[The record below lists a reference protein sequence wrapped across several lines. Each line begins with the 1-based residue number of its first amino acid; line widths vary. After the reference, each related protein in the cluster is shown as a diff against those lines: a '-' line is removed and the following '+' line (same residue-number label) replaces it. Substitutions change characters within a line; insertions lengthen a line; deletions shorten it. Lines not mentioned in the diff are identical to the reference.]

1 MLARTKISLSSVLL
15 ASLLVGIPTGD
26 ALAQARTKIRYAL
39 GDVISV
45 DELPLLIAVE
55 RAKARDVDV
64 EITAFKS
71 EEIATQAVINGQA
84 DVGQGTPYAALQKVS
99 VPIRFFY
106 QLMAL
111 QFFPIVSKEHY
122 KGWNDL
128 DGQEVVVHARGS
140 GTEAIMNLMAKEQGI
155 KYKNVSYVPGSE
167 VRALG
172 LLKGTIK
179 ASILDATNKNYVMKE
194 APDKFLILP
203 LGQVKASDEA
213 LFATRDYLEKH
224 QAAVAIFLEELIK
237 VSRQINANPSSVLD
251 ERKKLGLLKDLPPK
265 LENEI
270 LPFFQEAVKNGVF
283 PNDGGGERAAKN
295 DLEFFRLSGQLKG
308 ENLKV
313 EDFWHLAPLKA
324 ALTKVGN

>member
-1 MLARTKISLSSVLL
+1 
-15 ASLLVGIPTGD
+15 
-26 ALAQARTKIRYAL
+26 
-39 GDVISV
+39 
-45 DELPLLIAVE
+45 
-55 RAKARDVDV
+55 
-64 EITAFKS
+64 
-71 EEIATQAVINGQA
+71 
-84 DVGQGTPYAALQKVS
+84 
-99 VPIRFFY
+99 
-106 QLMAL
+106 
-111 QFFPIVSKEHY
+111 
-122 KGWNDL
+122 
-128 DGQEVVVHARGS
+128 
-140 GTEAIMNLMAKEQGI
+140 MNLMAKEQGI

-224 QAAVAIFLEELIK
+224 QAAVAIFLEELVK
-237 VSRQINANPSSVLD
+237 VSRQINANPNSVLD

-270 LPFFQEAVKNGVF
+270 LPFFQEAVRNGVF

-295 DLEFFRLSGQLKG
+295 DLEFFRLSGALKG

-313 EDFWHLAPLKA
+313 EDFWHLSPLKA
-324 ALTKVGN
+324 ALAKTGN